1 MKELIIDGRSLGNCI
16 SYRSRDKY
24 SDTTGC
30 SFGAWVFYMEG
41 CYSVVVEKMQIKL
54 FTSCPALEIVLYH

>member
-24 SDTTGC
+24 SDTTGDN
-30 SFGAWVFYMEG
+30 FGTWVFQMISIHAPRVG
-41 CYSVVVEKMQIKL
+41 RDVPTL
-54 FTSCPALEIVLYH
+54 DFLT